1 MENIHTFF
9 REIDPFHLTS
19 FWPELFLI
27 YLKTYTSPDAKTLD
41 PDGKGFGRET
51 LAGLEGP
58 LEGDGVPLGP
68 LVMVKPGLLLF
79 IKLANVRL
87 LGLLELL
94 GGLEVFIT
102 VKEGGNGSLF

>member
-1 MENIHTFF
+1 MNLEKKIP
-9 REIDPFHLTS
+9 RPILY
-19 FWPELFLI
+19 I
-27 YLKTYTSPDAKTLD
+27 YIKTYTSPDAKTLD
-41 PDGKGFGRET
+41 PEGKGFGRGT

-58 LEGDGVPLGP
+58 LEAEDPLEADGP

-87 LGLLELL
+87 LALELL

>member
-1 MENIHTFF
+1 MNTPILLGDNFSY
-9 REIDPFHLTS
+9 I
-19 FWPELFLI
+19 
-27 YLKTYTSPDAKTLD
+27 KTYTSPDAKTLD
-41 PDGKGFGRET
+41 PEGKGFGRGT

-58 LEGDGVPLGP
+58 LETEDPLEADGP

-87 LGLLELL
+87 VLELL

-102 VKEGGNGSLF
+102 VKEGGKGSLF